1 MQLISISIFT
11 MQLESNIINFVK
23 YTLIQMSCNNKLEH
37 VNQYTNRKYDPLLND
52 LFNKSSNLDTA
63 IEESVKKLL
72 TEAQF
77 NDLYNKIIK
86 SNSTNMD
93 EDYDDYDE
101 YLYDL
106 KSSLFVIIVNFI
118 GLYAIYN
125 LDENGIEQ
133 IKDKLFADIFV

>member
-86 SNSTNMD
+86 SNPTNMD

>member
-1 MQLISISIFT
+1 

-72 TEAQF
+72 LEPQF

-86 SNSTNMD
+86 SNPTNMD

>member
-1 MQLISISIFT
+1 

-23 YTLIQMSCNNKLEH
+23 YTLIQMSCNNKLAH
-37 VNQYTNRKYDPLLND
+37 VNQYMNRKYDPLIND

-72 TEAQF
+72 TEPQF

-86 SNSTNMD
+86 SNPTNMD

>member
-1 MQLISISIFT
+1 

-52 LFNKSSNLDTA
+52 LFNKSNNLDTA

-72 TEAQF
+72 TEPQF

-86 SNSTNMD
+86 SNPTNMD

-133 IKDKLFADIFV
+133 IKDKLFASIFV

>member
-1 MQLISISIFT
+1 

-72 TEAQF
+72 TEPQF

-86 SNSTNMD
+86 SNPTNMD

>member
-1 MQLISISIFT
+1 MQLK
-11 MQLESNIINFVK
+11 SNIINFVK
-23 YTLIQMSCNNKLEH
+23 YTLIEMACNNKLAH
-37 VNQYTNRKYDPLLND
+37 VNQYINKKYDTLLND
-52 LFNKSSNLDTA
+52 LFNKSNNLDTA
-63 IEESVKKLL
+63 IEESVKQLL
-72 TEAQF
+72 TLPQF

-86 SNSTNMD
+86 SNPKDMD
-93 EDYDDYDE
+93 EYYDDYNE

-125 LDENGIEQ
+125 LDENGIEK